1 MEKMLNG
8 GSGIKPAWIVVD
20 LVNDFVT
27 GRFGSQRSVQV
38 AERTGDLI
46 DKLGRSIDVV
56 FTMDTHIQNDPEFRV
71 WGEHCLQGT
80 EASELH
86 ESVKGCS
93 GQRIRKRHFDSFF
106 ESDLDGYLRAK
117 GVENIFISGISTD
130 ICVQHTAAGAYFR
143 YYGINIISDLC
154 SSITESSHNTALEF
168 MRKNYGARIIKAE
181 EFEKEISKCQIQ
193 K

>member
-8 GSGIKPAWIVVD
+8 GSGVKHAWIIVD
-20 LVNDFVT
+20 LVNDFVS
-27 GRFGSQRSVQV
+27 GRFGSERSLQV
-38 AERTGDLI
+38 AEKTGEMI
-46 DKLGRSIDVV
+46 RKLGGAIPIV
-56 FTMDTHIQNDPEFRV
+56 FTMDTHISNDPEFRV

-86 ESVKGCS
+86 QSVS
-93 GQRIRKRHFDSFF
+93 HFRGQRIRKRHFDSFF
-106 ESDLDGYLRAK
+106 ESDLDGYLRATK
-117 GVENIFISGISTD
+117 TENLFISGISTD

-154 SSITESSHNTALEF
+154 SSISESSHETALDF

-181 EFEKEISKCQIQ
+181 EFEKEISRWQMQ

>member
-1 MEKMLNG
+1 MEKMSNG
-8 GSGIKPAWIVVD
+8 GSGIKAAWIVVD
-20 LVNDFVT
+20 LVNDFVS
-27 GRFGSQRSVQV
+27 GRFGSERSVQV

-46 DKLGRSIDVV
+46 RRLEGAIPVV
-56 FTMDTHIQNDPEFRV
+56 FTMDTHIDNDPEFMV

-86 ESVKGCS
+86 RSIS
-93 GQRIRKRHFDSFF
+93 QYRGQRIRKRHFDSFF
-106 ESDLDGYLRAK
+106 ESDLDGYLRAT
-117 GVENIFISGISTD
+117 GAENLFISGISTD

-154 SSITESSHNTALEF
+154 SSITESSHETALDF

-181 EFEKEISKCQIQ
+181 EFEKEILKWQMQ